1 MISTRKFTIAKYRE
15 EAILMNKRGT
25 IRRLLEEMA
34 GRNRLKLVFVFIFI
48 LISTFVNISG
58 SFFIQTLIDDYLPMI
73 MPTATSAPN
82 YTPLVHLICF
92 MIGVYI
98 SGVLATFLYNRM
110 MVSIGQGIQK
120 KIRDNMFAH
129 METLPISYFD
139 SHTHGD
145 IMSHYTNDTDT
156 LREFFSLS
164 LPQLISSTFT
174 ILMVIFAMIR
184 LSLPLFVIVIFFI
197 ALMLFV
203 SKKMSKMAS
212 HFFMQQQVGIG
223 DLTGYTKEMIAGQ
236 KVTKVFCHEKAAIE
250 IFQKKNINLCNHA
263 KSANGLTNMLMP
275 IMMNIGALQYVVIAF
290 VGGVLALNNVH
301 GVTLGAIAAF
311 LTLSKALSSPI
322 AQISVQVNAVTMAL
336 AGAGRIFTLMDEPSE
351 VDEGYVTL
359 VNVIENDGIL
369 TETNKATGLLAWK
382 HPHNDGSI
390 TYSKLTGDVRLTDV
404 DFGYTSDKLV
414 LRDVSLYAKPGQ
426 KIAFVGATGAGKTTI
441 TNLLNRFYD
450 IADGQIHY
458 DGININKIKKADLR
472 RSLGI
477 VLQDTRLF
485 AGTVADNIR
494 YGKLDAT
501 NEEIYHAATIA
512 NADNFIRR
520 LPKGYDTILTGDEST
535 LSSGQRQLL
544 AIARAAVADPPV
556 MILDEATSS
565 IDTRTEAI
573 VQQGMDRL
581 MEGRT
586 VFVIAHRLSTVK
598 NSEAI
603 MVLEHGQIIER
614 GSHQELLNHKER
626 YYQLYT
632 GIFS

>member
-1 MISTRKFTIAKYRE
+1 MS
-15 EAILMNKRGT
+15 KRST
-25 IRRLLEEMA
+25 IRRLLAEMA
-34 GRNRLKLVFVFIFI
+34 GKYRLRLVFVFVCIM
-48 LISTFVNISG
+48 ISTFVNISG
-58 SFFIQTLIDDYLPMI
+58 SFFIQTLIDNYLPRI
-73 MPTATSAPN
+73 MPTNAHGPD
-82 YTPLVHLICF
+82 YTPLVHLVIIMVC
-92 MIGVYI
+92 VYA
-98 SGVLATFLYNRM
+98 SGVLATFIYNRM

-120 KIRDNMFAH
+120 KIRDNMFSH

-164 LPQLISSTFT
+164 LPQLISSAFT
-174 ILMVIFAMIR
+174 IIMVTFAMIK
-184 LSLPLFVIVIFFI
+184 LNLTLFVIVIFFI
-197 ALMLFV
+197 GLMLFI
-203 SKKMSKMAS
+203 SKTMSSKAS
-212 HFFMQQQVGIG
+212 RFFMQQQTAVG
-223 DLTGYTKEMIAGQ
+223 DLTGYIKEMIAGQ
-236 KVTKVFCHEKAAIE
+236 KVIKVFCHESATLE
-250 IFQKKNINLCNHA
+250 VFDDKNNHLQNYGRV
-263 KSANGLTNMLMP
+263 ANSLTNMMMP

-290 VGGVLALNNVH
+290 IGGVLAINGVSN
-301 GVTLGAIAAF
+301 VTLGAIAAF

-336 AGAGRIFTLMDEPSE
+336 AGAGRIFTLMDETSE
-351 VDEGYVTL
+351 VDNGYVTL
-359 VNVIENDGIL
+359 VHAKEKNGSY
-369 TETNKATGLLAWK
+369 TETNDATKPWFWK
-382 HPHNDGSI
+382 HPHSDGTT
-390 TYSKLTGDVRLTDV
+390 TYTKLTGDVHLNDV
-404 DFGYTSDKLV
+404 DFGYVPGEIV
-414 LRDVSLYAKPGQ
+414 LHDVSLYAKPGQ

-450 IADGQIHY
+450 IADGKIRY

-472 RSLGI
+472 RSLGM

-485 AGTVADNIR
+485 SGTVADNIR
-494 YGKLDAT
+494 YGKPDAT
-501 NEEIYHAATIA
+501 DEEIRHAATIA
-512 NADNFIRR
+512 NADNFISR
-520 LPKGYDTILTGDEST
+520 LPNGYDTMLTGDESD
-535 LSSGQRQLL
+535 LSAGQRQLL

-603 MVLEHGQIIER
+603 MVLDRGRIIER
-614 GSHQELLNHKER
+614 GSHDELIKAKGR

-632 GIFS
+632 GTFS